1 MSWESALVK
10 SLENEIKKDNVQEMY
25 NTDFYNDH
33 QKYRVLYDF
42 IGDIIYVT
50 FEPKSVID
58 LGCGA
63 GFLLERLRS
72 QGVSKIYGIDGSKD
86 ATNSWPEHMQDVLEV
101 KNLMDFKPQ
110 ERYDVAICMEVAE
123 HIPKDKSLKLVTKVA
138 DSSKKFI
145 WWTAAPPGQGGTG
158 HITLKPI
165 TYWIRLFEDQG
176 FVPMWDLTYKIKME
190 LLRVK
195 EIQAYPWFRDNCLI
209 LKRVR

>member
-123 HIPKDKSLKLVTKVA
+123 HIPKDKSLKLVTKVTE
-138 DSSKKFI
+138 SSKKFI

-158 HITLKPI
+158 HINCQDVC
-165 TYWIRLFEDQG
+165 YWVRHFEQCG
-176 FVPMWDLTYKIKME
+176 FIPAWELTYRIKME

>member
-110 ERYDVAICMEVAE
+110 ERYDVAVCMEVAE
-123 HIPKDKSLKLVTKVA
+123 HIPKDKSLKLVTKVTE
-138 DSSKKFI
+138 SSKKFI

-158 HITLKPI
+158 HINCQDMC
-165 TYWIRLFEDQG
+165 YWIRLFEQCG
-176 FVPMWDLTYKIKME
+176 FTPVWDLTYKIKME